1 VNERALRWLDL
12 ANMGARTVVIRLI
25 SPTNRMQRT
34 MLNLK
39 VPDMMCGRCAGTVE
53 KAVKSVDLDA
63 SVAVDLASKIV
74 TVKTSA
80 GLADVSAAIDRAG
93 YANEAA

>member
-1 VNERALRWLDL
+1 LNERAIWWLDL
-12 ANMGARTVVIRLI
+12 ASMGARTVVIRLI
-25 SPTNRMQRT
+25 SPTNRMERT
-34 MLNLK
+34 MLKLN
-39 VPDMMCGRCAGTVE
+39 VPDMTCGHCAGSVE

-80 GLADVSAAIDRAG
+80 GLADISAAIARAG